1 MPLRLA
7 KNVVDKKQFLHQKQ
21 KCTNGIYHV
30 TVKLAHQSTNILNRY
45 YRLRVF
51 MKQLSKMPRSPL
63 NGNDVY
69 AAEKIVASRVRNVN
83 FYLIFYR
90 RTTVS
95 YTLEGFFHYDT
106 WEPATNI
113 LDNRLIT
120 FFEAG
125 RKPTTTTVKRRR
137 RRGPFLGLK
146 RRRLNAHVAQVES
159 TPATSKS
166 QPDEQVDSD
175 LKLVVDQTD
184 DDDSTEES
192 TAVLDDTDDEST
204 AVLDSTDDE
213 SIAVLDSTAEDE
225 ELHSVEVIK
234 EVEEEEEEEEEHSV
248 KEKEEKQ
255 DAEEKR
261 SLETE
266 EEVNKS
272 ELVVISEEKQNESCS
287 GEESYEHS
295 VSPLPPALSPQLPD
309 SGPSTSSDGDY
320 LPPTTRTLTVITDRF
335 C

>member
-1 MPLRLA
+1 
-7 KNVVDKKQFLHQKQ
+7 
-21 KCTNGIYHV
+21 
-30 TVKLAHQSTNILNRY
+30 
-45 YRLRVF
+45 
-51 MKQLSKMPRSPL
+51 LSKMPRSPL

-69 AAEKIVASRVRNVN
+69 AAEKIVASRVRNGE
-83 FYLIFYR
+83 LQYR
-90 RTTVS
+90 IRWKDFSS
-95 YTLEGFFHYDT
+95 YYDT

-166 QPDEQVDSD
+166 QLHEQVDSD

-184 DDDSTEES
+184 DDDSTEGS

-213 SIAVLDSTAEDE
+213 SIAMLDSIAEDE
-225 ELHSVEVIK
+225 EIHSVEVIK
-234 EVEEEEEEEEEHSV
+234 EVEEEEEEEHSV

-255 DAEEKR
+255 DPEEKR

-266 EEVNKS
+266 KEVNKS
-272 ELVVISEEKQNESCS
+272 ELVISEEKQNESCS

-320 LPPTTRTLTVITDRF
+320 LPPTTRTLTVITDRLF
-335 C
+335 YFSSVKLTEVVHNGVKFSFAEF

>member
-1 MPLRLA
+1 
-7 KNVVDKKQFLHQKQ
+7 
-21 KCTNGIYHV
+21 
-30 TVKLAHQSTNILNRY
+30 
-45 YRLRVF
+45 
-51 MKQLSKMPRSPL
+51 MPRSPL

-69 AAEKIVASRVRNVN
+69 AAEKIVASRVRNGE
-83 FYLIFYR
+83 LQYR
-90 RTTVS
+90 IRWKDFST
-95 YTLEGFFHYDT
+95 
-106 WEPATNI
+106 
-113 LDNRLIT
+113 
-120 FFEAG
+120 G

-146 RRRLNAHVAQVES
+146 RRRLNVHVAQVES

-166 QPDEQVDSD
+166 QLHEQVDSD

-184 DDDSTEES
+184 DDDSTEGS

-213 SIAVLDSTAEDE
+213 SIAMLDSIAEDE
-225 ELHSVEVIK
+225 EIHSV
-234 EVEEEEEEEEEHSV
+234 
-248 KEKEEKQ
+248 EKEEKQ
-255 DAEEKR
+255 DPEEKR

-266 EEVNKS
+266 KEVNKS
-272 ELVVISEEKQNESCS
+272 ELVISEEKQNESCS

-320 LPPTTRTLTVITDRF
+320 LPPTTRTLTVITDRLF
-335 C
+335 YFSSVKLTEVVHNGVKFSFAEF

>member
-1 MPLRLA
+1 
-7 KNVVDKKQFLHQKQ
+7 
-21 KCTNGIYHV
+21 
-30 TVKLAHQSTNILNRY
+30 
-45 YRLRVF
+45 
-51 MKQLSKMPRSPL
+51 MPRSPL

-69 AAEKIVASRVRNVN
+69 AAEKIVASRVRNGE
-83 FYLIFYR
+83 LQYR
-90 RTTVS
+90 IRWKDFSS
-95 YTLEGFFHYDT
+95 YYDT

-234 EVEEEEEEEEEHSV
+234 EVEEEEEEEEHSV

-320 LPPTTRTLTVITDRF
+320 LPPTTRTLTVITDRLF
-335 C
+335 YFSSVKLTEVVHNGVKFSFAEF